1 MLDLFFKNPD
11 DVRQEL
17 LSDCLPPLFCLYYFF
32 FLFRHMEVH
41 LQHMEVPRLG
51 LELELQLLAYTTTKA
66 APDPSCIHNL

>member
-1 MLDLFFKNPD
+1 MYSFTASPQGCELEGISSPALFFFP
-11 DVRQEL
+11 L
-17 LSDCLPPLFCLYYFF
+17 LLEACLQ
-32 FLFRHMEVH
+32 HMEVH